1 MNIIGITN
9 NDLSGASLISGGV
22 IKAAVSEE
30 RFNNIKDF
38 NGWPNKSIEFV
49 TSGCGLSIHDIDH
62 VCYGWSAGFSAE
74 RHLVLYLERHMLA
87 KARGAA
93 EESQFQERVSAE
105 LQNDIRARSE
115 FDHWVDANNLKAK
128 VAYIDHHE
136 AHAVGAFALSPF
148 ASGLAVSCDGRGD
161 FQSLA
166 IFAVENGEVR
176 CLYRQS
182 TMDSYGYLYGRITKV
197 LGFQPN
203 RHEGKI
209 LGLAA
214 LGSPSGALDE
224 IRDVVQFHDGRISFK
239 LGGIYAPFYD
249 RHFDEITL
257 FSKRYSR
264 EDIAYALQEVL
275 VETVTRLIDHYLVKT
290 GLSNVAVAG
299 GVFTNVR
306 LNQHISELPNVANLF
321 VLPCMGDGG
330 LPIAASAAFCI
341 QNKLERPKLASM
353 ALGPQ
358 CSNAEL
364 ASRLTYD
371 LPSGLTSM
379 SAEADELLKQAL
391 RILEAG
397 GIVGL
402 FRGRSEF
409 GPRALCNRTLLAL
422 PSIVGISATLNRRLQ
437 RSDFMPFAPVMGADF
452 ASRSLNGWTD
462 SDLNSR
468 YMTQTFDCT
477 DDFKSSCPEV
487 VHVDGTARPQIVW
500 NETDPFMHRL
510 LLAVHERTGSLSLIN
525 TSFNVHERPI
535 VGDIRTAIDTV
546 RDGVCDLLIV
556 NDLYAVSPRSSA
568 HSSVKEA

>member
-22 IKAAVSEE
+22 IEAAVSEE

-38 NGWPNKSIEFV
+38 NGWPSKSIEFV
-49 TSGCGLSIHDIDH
+49 TKGCGLNIGDIDH
-62 VCYGWSAGFSAE
+62 VCYGWSAGFSAG
-74 RHLVLYLERHMLA
+74 RHLGLYLDRHVLA
-87 KARGAA
+87 KARGGA
-93 EESQFQERVSAE
+93 EESQFHERVAAE

-115 FDHWVDANNLKAK
+115 FDRWVDANNLKAK

-136 AHAVGAFALSPF
+136 AHALGAFALSPF
-148 ASGLAVSCDGRGD
+148 TSGLAVSCDGRGD

-166 IFAVENGEVR
+166 IFAVENGAVR

-182 TMDSYGYLYGRITKV
+182 TMDSYGYLYGRITRV
-197 LGFQPN
+197 LGFQAN

-214 LGSPSGALDE
+214 LGAPSGALE
-224 IRDVVQFHDGRISFK
+224 ELRDIVQFRDGKVSFK

-249 RHFDEITL
+249 RHFDEITS

-275 VETVTRLIDHYLVKT
+275 VETVTGLIDHHLAAT
-290 GLSNVAVAG
+290 GLGNVAVAG

-306 LNQHISELPNVANLF
+306 LNQHIAELPKVANLF

-330 LPIAASAAFCI
+330 LPVAASAAFCI
-341 QNKLERPKLASM
+341 RNALERPKLSSM

-358 CSNAEL
+358 CSDAEL

-371 LPSGLTSM
+371 LPSELRSI
-379 SAEADELLKQAL
+379 SAEPDELVKQAL
-391 RILEAG
+391 HILEAG

-422 PSIVGISATLNRRLQ
+422 PSIVGISAILNRRLQ
-437 RSDFMPFAPVMGADF
+437 RSDFMPFAPVMAADF
-452 ASRSLNGWTD
+452 AGRSLLGWVEK
-462 SDLNSR
+462 DLNSR
-468 YMTQTFDCT
+468 YMTQTYGCT
-477 DDFKSSCPEV
+477 EVFKTSCPEV

-500 NETDPFMHRL
+500 PEADPFMHGL
-510 LLAVHERTGSLSLIN
+510 LMAVREATGSLSLIN

-535 VGDIRTAIDTV
+535 VGDIGIAIDAV

-556 NDLYAVSPRSSA
+556 NDRHAISRHSRA
-568 HSSVKEA
+568 HSSMEAA